1 MPLRQ
6 LTSRLVL
13 LWTLSLFCTTLFAK
27 SIPPQHQAFITQLN
41 QLITQA
47 NDQIQQDRNYLLDS
61 QQKKHLN
68 YFDKKKLIRLAQRY
82 KLNSFD
88 SSNSQDWRELLKRVD
103 TIPNSLA
110 LAQAINES
118 AWGTS
123 RFARQGYNLYGT
135 WCYQK
140 GCGIVPLHA
149 SSKQFFAVKAYP
161 NFKASIDDYL
171 LNLNS
176 NKHYHSLREAR
187 YQLHQQGKPISGHQ
201 LAECLG
207 NYSAIG
213 QQYITAIQSLITT
226 YQLNHLSPPT
236 TL

>member
-1 MPLRQ
+1 MLLRHI
-6 LTSRLVL
+6 TT
-13 LWTLSLFCTTLFAK
+13 TLSALLALTLFCTTLFAK
-27 SIPPQHQAFITQLN
+27 PIPPQHQAFITQLN

-47 NDQIQQDRNYLLDS
+47 NNQIQRDRDYLLDS
-61 QQKKHLN
+61 QQKKHLT
-68 YFDKKKLIRLAQRY
+68 YFNKKKLIRLAQHYR
-82 KLNSFD
+82 LNSFD
-88 SSNSQDWRELLKRVD
+88 ISKSQDWTELLKRVD

-123 RFARQGYNLYGT
+123 RFARQGQNLYGT

-149 SSKQFFAVKAYP
+149 NNKQFFAVKAYP

-176 NKHYHSLREAR
+176 NKHYRSLRETR
-187 YQLHQQGKPISGHQ
+187 YKSHQLNKPISGYQ
-201 LAECLG
+201 LAEYLG

-226 YQLNHLSPPT
+226 YELNHLSPT
-236 TL
+236 KL

>member
-1 MPLRQ
+1 MLLRPFTNQ
-6 LTSRLVL
+6 LAL
-13 LWTLSLFCTTLFAK
+13 LFTLGFFCTTLFAK
-27 SIPPQHQAFITQLN
+27 PIPPQHQAFVAQVN

-47 NDQIQQDRNYLLDS
+47 NHQIQQDRDYLLDS
-61 QQKKHLN
+61 QQKKHLH
-68 YFDKKKLIRLAQRY
+68 YFDKKKLTRLAQQYR
-82 KLNSFD
+82 LNSFD
-88 SSNSQDWRELLKRVD
+88 SSNSQDWTELLKRVD

-123 RFARQGYNLYGT
+123 RFARQGHNLYGT

-149 SSKQFFAVKAYP
+149 SSRQFFAVKAYP

-187 YQLHQQGKPISGHQ
+187 YQLHQQSKPISGYQ

>member
-1 MPLRQ
+1 MLLRPFTNQ
-6 LTSRLVL
+6 LAL
-13 LWTLSLFCTTLFAK
+13 LFTLGFFCTTLFAK
-27 SIPPQHQAFITQLN
+27 PIPPQHQAFVEQVN

-47 NDQIQQDRNYLLDS
+47 NHQIQQDREYLLDS

-68 YFDKKKLIRLAQRY
+68 YFDKKKLTRLAQQYR
-82 KLNSFD
+82 LNSFD
-88 SSNSQDWRELLKRVD
+88 SSNSQDWTELLKRVD

-123 RFARQGYNLYGT
+123 RFARQGHNLYGT

-149 SSKQFFAVKAYP
+149 SSKQFFAVKAYS

-176 NKHYHSLREAR
+176 NKYYRSLRETR
-187 YQLHQQGKPISGHQ
+187 YQLHQHNKPISGYK
-201 LAECLG
+201 LAGCLG

-226 YQLNHLSPPT
+226 YQLNQLPPPT
-236 TL
+236 L